1 MPLYGVI
8 GMFPMTGRSDYH
20 GLQTH
25 FTKRMS
31 HHWQGSLTYTLS
43 GLWDQDP
50 PPISG
55 FTEVPFPVARD
66 IGGERSF
73 AETDQRHRLVFNGIW
88 QVGNGLQL
96 SGIYFYGSGQR
107 TQAICGCDARGLQIT
122 SVDRLRQDGT
132 IIPRE
137 AFVFA
142 PIHRVDMRLQERVP
156 LHGPATIGGFV
167 EVFNV
172 FNRANY
178 GAYEVRE
185 TNAQYGQPTTTT
197 NLSYAPR
204 SVQVGFRVTF

>member
-1 MPLYGVI
+1 
-8 GMFPMTGRSDYH
+8 MTGMSDYH
-20 GLQTH
+20 GLQTS

-31 HHWQGSLTYTLS
+31 HRWQASLTYTLS
-43 GLWDQDP
+43 GLWDRDP
-50 PPISG
+50 APISG
-55 FTEVPFPVARD
+55 LAEVPFPVTAD
-66 IGGERSF
+66 AGGERSF

-88 QVGNGLQL
+88 QLRYGLQL

-107 TQAICGCDARGLQIT
+107 TQALCGCDARGLQIT
-122 SVDRLRQDGT
+122 SVDRLRQNGT

-137 AFVFA
+137 AFVFD

-156 LHGPATIGGFV
+156 MPGHTTIGAYV

-185 TNAQYGQPTTTT
+185 TNQNYGQPQPST

-204 SVQVGFRVTF
+204 TVQMGFRVTF